1 MTNQI
6 NIVVDTLIK
15 YDNKNNLSW
24 MKVYKETLKGLN
36 IPDTNELLLNVVKE
50 ITKRGYDIT
59 DTPFKLEKF
68 K

>member
-24 MKVYKETLKGLN
+24 MKVYKEILEGLN

-59 DTPFKLEKF
+59 DAPFKLEKF